1 MNAPTIS
8 NTARGEATIT
18 IAGAPH
24 LLRFGMNV
32 MRDVTKL
39 TGLGTSEFAALLSTD
54 FNEAATALV
63 ACAVK
68 RYVPGCETF
77 SQDDAG
83 ELIDGLSPAE
93 NDELADALKE
103 TLSVGPLMGALLAKV
118 APQSGPST
126 SALPTNGTSTLT
138 LPSAS

>member
-1 MNAPTIS
+1 MNASTTPNAAHGEVTLIIS
-8 NTARGEATIT
+8 GQ
-18 IAGAPH
+18 PH

-68 RYVPGCETF
+68 RYAPGHENFT
-77 SQDDAG
+77 QDDAG
-83 ELIDGLSPAE
+83 ELIDELRHNPAA
-93 NDELADALKE
+93 NDALAEALKE

-118 APQSGPST
+118 APQP
-126 SALPTNGTSTLT
+126 AP
-138 LPSAS
+138 AA